1 MSGYPANTPAQA
13 KEYRKQYMAYLA
25 LEAQNE
31 AFNLMANQ
39 VYKQTGQPSR
49 PPDMRTLTEKMAD
62 VEEAKVRLYN
72 ELLSVTDGQNAL
84 DAITELSTDDV
95 IFALQK
101 IELIKGDLKTKFSR
115 GVPALALVS
124 YIKALMTREL
134 ATSGVS
140 FPSQEATSQAI
151 LNAIQAGRTAGAPL
165 PAFAP
170 SLSGMEPIKPPYEI
184 LKFDPSSEPPSS
196 LSDFSFAPPRRPPP
210 MLRELEEVLKRPA
223 APREP
228 FEPKEPAVPRTDG
241 RPPLSE
247 WVLKRAGEMGINAA
261 EIDEL
266 GRQQEEQ
273 RYAEASKRGITLFTV
288 KDFDEFR
295 GLPFTKVSRWY
306 NDWSPLIPEIREI
319 AETNNLLKQKGND
332 VGGLRKPD
340 KMIDSMQLKRI
351 LEPAFNIYLEK
362 VDEVSEQL
370 LLEMEQKERD
380 KMLEKAPRK
389 RETSDY
395 GMDSME
401 GVGMRRRA
409 LAPAS
414 RFPSGRAILGYGLG
428 RKTVELDMTRGI
440 QNTMPTYVP
449 FGKYIINPNK
459 LSRGFLEVKTLNG
472 GKLNKYPLK
481 EISPSLT
488 KIMKRMLDD
497 RMPDEYDFNEMD
509 LGDQQ
514 LLYELVKDAKISDR
528 LNIPTPKLNKDGEE
542 MNRFEILKGQIIA
555 GNDNRELVKEFKTML
570 LKLSNEGRVKKAEAR
585 EILMDLT
592 ALGY

>member
-84 DAITELSTDDV
+84 EAIAELSTDDV

-134 ATSGVS
+134 ATNGVS

-184 LKFDPSSEPPSS
+184 LKFEPSSEPTSA
-196 LSDFSFAPPRRPPP
+196 LSDFSFVPPRRPPP
-210 MLRELEEVLKRPA
+210 MMRELEEVLKRPS

-319 AETNNLLKQKGND
+319 AENNNLLKQKGND
-332 VGGLRKPD
+332 VGGLRPTD
-340 KMIDSMQLKRI
+340 KTRNAAQIKQL

-370 LLEMEQKERD
+370 LLEMEQKERS
-380 KMLEKAPRK
+380 K
-389 RETSDY
+389 RVEP
-395 GMDSME
+395 ME

-428 RKTVELDMTRGI
+428 RKTVALDMTRGI

-514 LLYELVKDAKISDR
+514 LLYELVNDAKISDR